1 MATTG
6 AASEAYAELNKRWKQ
21 TCGLLFGG
29 EVGELADYREWL
41 SERADPVFTS
51 KSSLSGKDVSYANG
65 DYCGGARWVSFDE
78 IDFGRKFAQLSIN
91 ETKDIDSLI
100 AAVQERAYY
109 AGNVILGN
117 SKFIEKS
124 ANVSDSFY
132 VYESSRVGDS
142 KYIAY
147 SSMARLCECVFGT
160 AAPGESEYMIRCN
173 DTYKSKR
180 CFELW
185 MSTGCADCHYIFA
198 LTDCSNCMFCFSLSG
213 TKYAIGNLPLGK
225 EKYLKIRQGLL
236 EQMREELQRKKRL
249 PSLTDIVAKCRGNTP
264 KIAADAK
271 GGSEKDMRPMEE
283 AFSSTSRIVL
293 GAQLDG
299 LGRHA
304 PWLTRHIQKGERR
317 QSVASDRDVFVGTYA
332 KYGQVP
338 PSRMVTEGEALQLS
352 KPAKKP
358 EEMERITL
366 ANAHELISDV
376 AYFHLDY
383 HAFTNKNIIDCMA
396 YAYSSNC
403 FNCFPCVEI
412 KDSAYNFW
420 PRSSEHL
427 FGCGV
432 MFDSQ
437 FCINCYQS
445 VKLSRCFEVDS
456 SRDCSDCYFSH
467 NIENCASCIFCFN
480 VKNKKYAIGNVEV
493 GREKFLA
500 AKKILLEWIGSKLEK
515 EGSLALDIYNIAE
528 WKKGKS

>member
-1 MATTG
+1 MA
-6 AASEAYAELNKRWKQ
+6 AANAKTEAYIELNKRWKQ
-21 TCGLLFGG
+21 TCGLLFGAP
-29 EVGELADYREWL
+29 VGELAEYKEWL
-41 SERADPVFTS
+41 SERADPVFS
-51 KSSLSGKDVSYANG
+51 AKSSGSKKEVTYAFKA
-65 DYCGGARWVSFDE
+65 YCAGAAWASFDE
-78 IDFGRKFAQLSIN
+78 IDFGKKFEPLKIN
-91 ETKDIDSLI
+91 DIKDIDSI
-100 AAVQERAYY
+100 IRAASERSCY

-117 SKFIEKS
+117 SKFVERS

-160 AAPGESEYMIRCN
+160 AAPGESEYMVRCN
-173 DTYKSKR
+173 DTYKSRR

-185 MSTGCADCHYIFA
+185 MSTGCADCHYVFA
-198 LTDCSNCMFCFSLSG
+198 LTDCNSCMFCFSLTG
-213 TKYAIGNLPLGK
+213 AKYAIGNLPLGK
-225 EKYLKIRQGLL
+225 EKYSKIRQGLL
-236 EQMREELQRKKRL
+236 EQMRDELQKKKCL
-249 PSLTDIVAKCRGNTP
+249 PSLADIVKKCNGGAPRVGAIEAKSN
-264 KIAADAK
+264 
-271 GGSEKDMRPMEE
+271 SQKDMRPMEE

-293 GAQLDG
+293 GVQLNG
-299 LGRHA
+299 LAIYA
-304 PWLTRHIQKGERR
+304 PWLTRHIERGERR
-317 QSVASDRDVFVGTYA
+317 KSVASGKEVFVGTYA
-332 KYGQVP
+332 KYGQLP
-338 PSRMVTEGEALQLS
+338 ASRMVTEEEALALT
-352 KPAKKP
+352 KPMKTP
-358 EEMERITL
+358 EDMEEISL

-432 MFDSQ
+432 LFDSQ
-437 FCINCYQS
+437 FCLNCHQS

-467 NIENCASCIFCFN
+467 NIENCQSCLFCFN
-480 VKNKKYAIGNVEV
+480 VKNLRYAIGNAEV
-493 GREKFLA
+493 GKERFLQ
-500 AKKILLEWIGSKLEK
+500 AKEALFARIGSELGKKKSVKLSIFNL
-515 EGSLALDIYNIAE
+515 GC
-528 WKKGKS
+528 KGK